1 MYTMTEKSVR
11 QIEMP
16 EFADSM
22 KNLSEHP
29 DKDAEITLHWNTMQ
43 EVSHWNDVERKY
55 RREVP
60 KKYWD
65 ISTEPTALSEHLPS
79 TLIAPEIK
87 AYMRML
93 QQYLGAIEGRVKRGM
108 HTNIVLLGESGI
120 GKSYLMAWT
129 MKSLMNTIKYYEN
142 PLNESPT
149 PKDFPHY
156 WNVEYTTGQTLGRR
170 YKACDSYRSTET
182 KRDVCN
188 VYAYCDLFMLDE
200 GGRVST
206 TYEKEALFDIMDER
220 EKSCIIS
227 ANFKSLDEMQD
238 YYGDACMD
246 RIRQN
251 MVVPNTE
258 GCASMR
264 GSTELSQDRDLTE
277 MQDFGDGVS
286 EQFTDDVPF

>member
-1 MYTMTEKSVR
+1 MRRRCICPSSIPLTCSCRKPCTFFRASDRWCTPRSSNAGSPSVSAIR
-11 QIEMP
+11 S
-16 EFADSM
+16 ADSR
-22 KNLSEHP
+22 NILSCSSGFSSSMP
-29 DKDAEITLHWNTMQ
+29 RDMTFRFRFLQAGRC
-43 EVSHWNDVERKY
+43 SC
-55 RREVP
+55 
-60 KKYWD
+60 
-65 ISTEPTALSEHLPS
+65 ACPS
-79 TLIAPEIK
+79 SRAP
-87 AYMRML
+87 L
-93 QQYLGAIEGRVKRGM
+93 QQYLGAIEGRVKRGL

-120 GKSYLMAWT
+120 GKSYLLAWT

-170 YKACDSYRSTET
+170 YKACDSYRSTES